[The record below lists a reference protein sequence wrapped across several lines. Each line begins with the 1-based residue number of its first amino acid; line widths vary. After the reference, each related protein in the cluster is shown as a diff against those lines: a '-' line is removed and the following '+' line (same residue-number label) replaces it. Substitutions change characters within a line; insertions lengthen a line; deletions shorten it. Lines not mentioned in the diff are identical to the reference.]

1 MEERNMQ
8 DNDNRHRLC
17 FISPPP
23 PQPPRHPTPPP
34 THGQDGRNFEKR
46 HFKTHFLVWNIRIS
60 IQMPLQIVFKG
71 LIDNK
76 SALIQV
82 MAWRRTGDMLLH
94 EAMVTRFSELN
105 RQ

>member
-17 FISPPP
+17 FISHHPPST
-23 PQPPRHPTPPP
+23 PTPPHP
-34 THGQDGRNFEKR
+34 PPMDKMDVILKNDILKR
-46 HFKTHFLVWNIRIS
+46 IFLHENIIIS

-71 LIDNK
+71 VIDNK

-94 EAMVTRFSELN
+94 EAMMTRFSELN